1 MAQEPAELTLRY
13 RLTNS
18 MIDSDT
24 IHNFFIDVAADLSK
38 INRRLY
44 KQGRVYYIQG
54 ITLYN
59 TDSEGSPDNSTFK
72 FSTIPNTWV
81 THNAWTKGK
90 ALWDKMN
97 RQVLKD
103 NPSLKS
109 KWHDFKVLMNAHHHT
124 ALIAGMSPATVAQAV
139 SVGFVGTDQLVP
151 ESAFAVDG
159 SSQTGVAASFGEW
172 MYSRYTFPEAANLD
186 SDSTANA
193 SGGGNA
199 YVHML
204 GEEFYSTPESSV
216 GLIEG
221 YMHTRAQIGQ
231 AGEPPIDGDAHSSWM
246 IGLFDDGENLE
257 DIIDVMEDAN
267 DIPPYDA
274 DRYPGSTLFLA
285 EGAPQG
291 VLASGAGI
299 GVRTSMPG
307 FAAPCG
313 LICVTTENA
322 NSDSDYELY
331 VKLAPGNYR
340 GVASTPMG
348 Q

>member
-1 MAQEPAELTLRY
+1 MAQEPAELSLRY

-24 IHNFFIDVAADLSK
+24 IHNFYIDVANDLSK

-44 KQGRVYYIQG
+44 KQGHVFYIQS

-97 RQVLKD
+97 RQVLRD
-103 NPSLKS
+103 SPSLKS
-109 KWHDFKVLMNAHHHT
+109 KWHDFKVLMNAHHHS
-124 ALIAGMSPATVAQAV
+124 AIVEGMSPATIAQAV

-151 ESAFAVDG
+151 ESAHAVDG
-159 SSQTGVAASFGEW
+159 SSQTGVAAPFGEW
-172 MYSRYTFPEAANLD
+172 MYSKFTFPEGANLD
-186 SDSTANA
+186 SDSSVGSDGVNT
-193 SGGGNA
+193 
-199 YVHML
+199 YIHML
-204 GEEFYSTPESSV
+204 GEEYYATPQGSV

-231 AGEPPIDGDAHSSWM
+231 NDDPPTDADAHSSWM
-246 IGLFDDGENLE
+246 FGLFDDGERLE
-257 DIIDVMEDAN
+257 DIVDVLEDTN
-267 DIPPYDA
+267 DDPPYDA
-274 DRYPGSTLFLA
+274 DQYPGSTSFFA

-340 GVASTPMG
+340 GVAATPMG